1 MVDHPNI
8 VRLKHC
14 FYSTTEKDET
24 YLHLVLEFVPDTV
37 YRISKHYAKNNQR
50 MPNIFVK
57 LYAYQMCRALQNIHR
72 VGICHRD
79 IKPQNLL
86 VNTET
91 HQLKLCDF
99 GSAKVGQCLNALTCA
114 LPATTGMPVPEG
126 ATVHMLFPGCMYGHG
141 NAAKDTRRVVLQP
154 GRLAGRLVAGCMYG
168 HGRMQLLAHLWL
180 GRGFLQH
187 AERSMS
193 T

>member
-1 MVDHPNI
+1 MQVAIKKALQDKRFKNRELQIMKMVDHPNI

-37 YRISKHYAKNNQR
+37 YRISEHYAKNNQR

-72 VGICHRD
+72 AGICHRD

-99 GSAKVGQCLNALTCA
+99 GSAKVS
-114 LPATTGMPVPEG
+114 
-126 ATVHMLFPGCMYGHG
+126 
-141 NAAKDTRRVVLQP
+141 
-154 GRLAGRLVAGCMYG
+154 GR
-168 HGRMQLLAHLWL
+168 
-180 GRGFLQH
+180 
-187 AERSMS
+187 RSMLSHPCICMHTHAHTHTHTHTHTHAHTHMRTHTHMS
-193 T
+193 THTHTHI